1 MYVCWTTVI
10 IYIHGVHYIRDL
22 SYPPLDAM
30 LSRYQVCP
38 PSPLLTKPSIMVV
51 VPQDPKEADPMM
63 RVQND
68 LDETKIVLVSISFML
83 RQLE

>member
-1 MYVCWTTVI
+1 M
-10 IYIHGVHYIRDL
+10 HFIRDL

-30 LSRYQVCP
+30 LSRYQVLCHP
-38 PSPLLTKPSIMVV
+38 YGYIMII

-68 LDETKIVLVSISFML
+68 LDETKIVLVSRCLQFIG
-83 RQLE
+83 ETE